1 MHDCVK
7 TYEQLVDLVF
17 DELEAAAR
25 QRVLAEI
32 AGCQHCLAQ
41 YQSMTE
47 TLRVFD
53 QAAEVTLPGESYWA
67 GYEAR
72 LRTRL
77 EQERPTLKQRLADWF
92 GGLWLLMLRPLPLT
106 AGVAALLLA
115 VGWWGW
121 QRRQ

>member
-7 TYEQLVDLVF
+7 TSEQLVDLVF
-17 DELEAAAR
+17 DELGAEAKR
-25 QRVLAEI
+25 RVLAEL
-32 AGCQHCLAQ
+32 ADCQHCLAQ

-53 QAAEVTLPGESYWA
+53 QAAEVTLPSESYWA

-77 EQERPTLKQRLADWF
+77 QQEQPTFKQRLADWLAGF
-92 GGLWLLMLRPLPLT
+92 WLLTLRPLPLT
-106 AGVAALLLA
+106 AVLA
-115 VGWWGW
+115 TL
-121 QRRQ
+121 